1 MGLGQKL
8 KIDIDQRLHRD
19 GGVQGNRDKLIF
31 FAVKS
36 SALLLR
42 KMRRKNGAVKTSELR
57 SSVAKEDKEKNAW

>member
-1 MGLGQKL
+1 M
-8 KIDIDQRLHRD
+8 KI
-19 GGVQGNRDKLIF
+19 

-57 SSVAKEDKEKNAW
+57 SSVAKEDKEKQSPFWGVGKYKGKVTDGAWAET

>member
-31 FAVKS
+31 FAVK
-36 SALLLR
+36 
-42 KMRRKNGAVKTSELR
+42 
-57 SSVAKEDKEKNAW
+57 NA

>member
-1 MGLGQKL
+1 M
-8 KIDIDQRLHRD
+8 KI
-19 GGVQGNRDKLIF
+19 

-57 SSVAKEDKEKNAW
+57 SSVAKEDKEKNAWQQSPFWGVGKYKGEVTDGAWAET

>member
-31 FAVKS
+31 RGKKLVIKGSRFTRMLTKKS
-36 SALLLR
+36 VCM
-42 KMRRKNGAVKTSELR
+42 K
-57 SSVAKEDKEKNAW
+57 